1 MSKIAAA
8 LAKLAVVQESLLA
21 GAARELGLST
31 LQARILLALAANPGQ
46 GVRALARE
54 LTLTPATL
62 SVSVATLEKKGL
74 LRRESGAG
82 RTQALVLSQEGHAA
96 VAVLSGYD
104 HGLEAAIDSFSLK
117 EKGRALEFL
126 LNLIAAL
133 KAQGVITIDRSC
145 TTCRFFRPDA
155 HPGQPSPHHCAL
167 MDIPLARGELRVSC
181 PEHQAA

>member
-1 MSKIAAA
+1 MNKIAAA
-8 LAKLAVVQESLLA
+8 LAKLAQVQETLLA
-21 GAARELGLST
+21 EAARDLGLSS
-31 LQARILLALAANPGQ
+31 LQARILLALAANQGQ

-54 LTLTPATL
+54 LALTPATL

-74 LRRESGAG
+74 LRRESSSG
-82 RTQALVLSQEGHAA
+82 RAQALVLSQEGHAA
-96 VAVLSGYD
+96 AAALSGYGN
-104 HGLEAAIDSFSLK
+104 GLEAALDSFSLE

-155 HPGQPSPHHCAL
+155 HPGRPSPHHCAL
-167 MDIPLARGELRVSC
+167 LDLPLAREELRVNC